1 MSPISLFLGV
11 VAGCFLV
18 VFVSGSLETVHKFSQ
33 NENHQLTSSQLPLDA
48 MRVIRDGGTK
58 VNNDIVQLLVQSMNT
73 SASMVTA
80 AIKAAATV
88 ATAAEASPSSG
99 KPSSTLPENGH
110 HRQLRR
116 LRRDDNMK
124 PESKSMTDDEEDV
137 TTSSSSSF
145 SSDEVGWSNINEEVD
160 MVIPMVL
167 AHLQELGL
175 AHLDLP
181 DMQESLSVRP
191 LFITYS
197 AGLFLNNGL
206 VYNLG
211 GIQRNG
217 NALMTYSD
225 RSFVCRFYLLIK
237 SLQFDYDFVLKLMAV
252 VGYGKV
258 NGSLDDTVIY
268 ADLSI
273 NVEDT
278 RLRLNDFRI
287 IKFRNIQVQLSQ
299 RRFIQELTGVILSPI
314 TNLFRDRI
322 TTSISDGLKE
332 QMQGVMDDFNNKDPL
347 ELRTFAKQMLAGL
360 TGQS

>member
-1 MSPISLFLGV
+1 MSSSLLLLSALV
-11 VAGCFLV
+11 SCFLA
-18 VFVSGSLETVHKFSQ
+18 VFVNGSLEMVHNFSQ
-33 NENHQLTSSQLPLDA
+33 NENHQLTSSQLPLDP

-58 VNNDIVQLLVQSMNT
+58 VNNDIVQLFVQSMNT
-73 SASMVTA
+73 SASMVTTGTS
-80 AIKAAATV
+80 AAA
-88 ATAAEASPSSG
+88 AAG
-99 KPSSTLPENGH
+99 KPSSTLFENDH

-116 LRRDDNMK
+116 LRRDDNVK
-124 PESKSMTDDEEDV
+124 PDPNPMTDDEDA
-137 TTSSSSSF
+137 TTNTSSSSSF

-181 DMQESLSVRP
+181 DMQESLSV
-191 LFITYS
+191 
-197 AGLFLNNGL
+197 
-206 VYNLG
+206 
-211 GIQRNG
+211 
-217 NALMTYSD
+217 
-225 RSFVCRFYLLIK
+225 
-237 SLQFDYDFVLKLMAV
+237 FDYDFVLKLMAV

>member
-1 MSPISLFLGV
+1 
-11 VAGCFLV
+11 
-18 VFVSGSLETVHKFSQ
+18 
-33 NENHQLTSSQLPLDA
+33 

-58 VNNDIVQLLVQSMNT
+58 VNNDIVQLLLQSMNT

-80 AIKAAATV
+80 AIAK
-88 ATAAEASPSSG
+88 ATASG
-99 KPSSTLPENGH
+99 KPSTAFENDH
-110 HRQLRR
+110 HRQQLRRR
-116 LRRDDNMK
+116 LRRDDNVK
-124 PESKSMTDDEEDV
+124 PESKLMTDDEDTTTTNTAAV
-137 TTSSSSSF
+137 NTTSNSSPTF

-225 RSFVCRFYLLIK
+225 RSFICRFYLLIK

-258 NGSLDDTVIY
+258 VGSLDDTVIY

-322 TTSISDGLKE
+322 TTSISDGLKD

>member
-1 MSPISLFLGV
+1 MSSSLLLLSALV
-11 VAGCFLV
+11 SCFLA
-18 VFVSGSLETVHKFSQ
+18 VFVNGSLEMVHNFSQ
-33 NENHQLTSSQLPLDA
+33 NENHQLTSSQLPLDP

-58 VNNDIVQLLVQSMNT
+58 VNNDIVQLFVQSMNT
-73 SASMVTA
+73 SASMVTTGTS
-80 AIKAAATV
+80 AAA
-88 ATAAEASPSSG
+88 AAG
-99 KPSSTLPENGH
+99 KPSSTLFENDH

-116 LRRDDNMK
+116 LRRDDNVK
-124 PESKSMTDDEEDV
+124 PDPNPMTDDEDA
-137 TTSSSSSF
+137 TTNTSSSSSF

>member
-1 MSPISLFLGV
+1 
-11 VAGCFLV
+11 
-18 VFVSGSLETVHKFSQ
+18 
-33 NENHQLTSSQLPLDA
+33 

-58 VNNDIVQLLVQSMNT
+58 VNNDIVQLFVQSMNT
-73 SASMVTA
+73 SASMVTTGTS
-80 AIKAAATV
+80 AAA
-88 ATAAEASPSSG
+88 AAG
-99 KPSSTLPENGH
+99 KPSSTLFENDH

-116 LRRDDNMK
+116 LRRDDNVK
-124 PESKSMTDDEEDV
+124 PDPNPMTDDEDA
-137 TTSSSSSF
+137 TTNTSSSSSF

>member
-1 MSPISLFLGV
+1 MNLVNSLSEENLKEKLKHV
-11 VAGCFLV
+11 TC
-18 VFVSGSLETVHKFSQ
+18 Q
-33 NENHQLTSSQLPLDA
+33 NENHQLTSSQLPLDP

-58 VNNDIVQLLVQSMNT
+58 VNNDIVQLFVQSMNT
-73 SASMVTA
+73 SASMVTTGTS
-80 AIKAAATV
+80 AAA
-88 ATAAEASPSSG
+88 AAG
-99 KPSSTLPENGH
+99 KPSSTLFENDH

-116 LRRDDNMK
+116 LRRDDNVK
-124 PESKSMTDDEEDV
+124 PDPNPMTDDEDA
-137 TTSSSSSF
+137 TTNTSSSSSF